1 MFATSS
7 SEIILSRKHQFHMA
21 DTHEN
26 GSGESR
32 LDRMERLMAHLIED
46 HARFGE
52 DHDRFQ
58 LEHKQLLTAQVVL
71 TDRVDKLAVKL
82 DTTITAIQE
91 LTASQRHTDERLN
104 ALIAVVDDIVRG
116 RPPQ

>member
-1 MFATSS
+1 MP
-7 SEIILSRKHQFHMA
+7 

-32 LDRMERLMAHLIED
+32 LDRMERMMALLIED
-46 HARFGE
+46 HVQFRE
-52 DHDRFQ
+52 DHVRFDD
-58 LEHKQLLTAQVVL
+58 EHKRLLTAQVVL
-71 TDRVDKLAVKL
+71 TDRVDKLALRL

-91 LTASQRHTDERLN
+91 LTSSQRHTDERLN
-104 ALIAVVDDIVRG
+104 ALIAVVDDIVRR